1 MSTYMWAILA
11 ALLLGA
17 GGGFYVEHLRWVD
30 DVQQRD
36 VATAQAI
43 AANVDAVNQHLIK
56 SQAETEQIRTVFIQD
71 KANSDAQITALQSD
85 VDAKRRRLRIAASC
99 AAVQPTGTATSG
111 IASGTAELDPPARQ
125 AYFDLRRGLADQ
137 YALLTLCRS
146 ELVKRSAA
154 P

>member
-1 MSTYMWAILA
+1 MSSVYGYLL
-11 ALLLGA
+11 ALLIGA

-43 AANVDAVNQHLIK
+43 AANVDAVNQHLVK
-56 SQAETEQIRTVFIQD
+56 ARDETEQIRTVFIQD

-85 VDAKRRRLRIAASC
+85 VDAKRRQLRISAAC
-99 AAVQPTGTATSG
+99 TTVQPTGTSTGGAT
-111 IASGTAELDPPARQ
+111 SGTAELDPTARQ
-125 AYFDLRRGLADQ
+125 AYFNLRRGLADQ
-137 YALLTLCRS
+137 YTLLKLCRS
-146 ELVKRSAA
+146 ELTKRSAA

>member
-1 MSTYMWAILA
+1 MSSAYGYLLS
-11 ALLLGA
+11 LLLGA
-17 GGGFYVEHLRWVD
+17 GGGFYIEHLRWVD

-36 VATAQAI
+36 VAAAQAL
-43 AANVDAVNQHLIK
+43 AANVDAVNRHLIK
-56 SQAETEQIRTVFIQD
+56 SQAETEQIRTTFIQD
-71 KANSDAQITALQSD
+71 KANSDAQITSLQSD
-85 VDAKRRRLRIAASC
+85 IDAKRRRLRIAASC
-99 AAVQPTGTATSG
+99 TTVQSTGTATG
-111 IASGTAELDPPARQ
+111 GTTGGTAELDPTARQ